1 MQVRGLDHIVLRVA
15 DAERSIAWYRDRLG
29 LEPVRV
35 EEWRRGEA
43 PFPSLRIDA
52 GTLIDLVQGAP
63 EGSNLDHFCLVVD
76 PTDLAAGAAAAGL
89 KVDSGPGPRFGARG
103 TGTSVY
109 VSDPDG
115 NTVELRHYG

>member
-1 MQVRGLDHIVLRVA
+1 MRVSGLDHIVLRVA
-15 DAERSIAWYRDRLG
+15 DVERSISWYVEKLG

-35 EEWRRGEA
+35 EEWRRGQA

-52 GTLIDLVQGAP
+52 GTLIDLVEGSP
-63 EGSNLDHFCLVVD
+63 EGSNLDHFCMVVE
-76 PTDLAAGAAAAGL
+76 PTDLAAAAEAAGL
-89 KVDSGPGPRFGARG
+89 TVEAGPGPRFGAKG